1 MPSRTIMAWNIQ
13 NYGTTKHNAY
23 GAEMVA
29 FISEVMNQHQADLLA
44 ICEIRNA
51 AAATIGADLVNELDN
66 SPMGGDWVYEDSPQY
81 GAPRWEQYLFV
92 WDRNRITN
100 NSFTGSFP
108 RPTVPVT
115 YYGFPTLTKHRPPYC
130 GDFNFGAKRVLIT
143 MYHAPNPSQL
153 YPKIRDACNNI
164 ADLAVLAQHDGSI
177 IMGDFNV
184 PYDEDVTTANT
195 NGRYA
200 YNYLA
205 GAGRGYT
212 ELLINQDTSLISY
225 GNAAIVTTVAGG
237 FSQPYDKFFIR
248 NANNGVTSGGTTVET
263 ILGGGSGGGI
273 YQASM
278 QAIQNA
284 NNVAWVLVGGN
295 YSMPQAFRLYRGWVS
310 DHVPIV
316 MTVNY

>member
-1 MPSRTIMAWNIQ
+1 
-13 NYGTTKHNAY
+13 
-23 GAEMVA
+23 
-29 FISEVMNQHQADLLA
+29 
-44 ICEIRNA
+44 
-51 AAATIGADLVNELDN
+51 
-66 SPMGGDWVYEDSPQY
+66 
-81 GAPRWEQYLFV
+81 
-92 WDRNRITN
+92 
-100 NSFTGSFP
+100 
-108 RPTVPVT
+108 
-115 YYGFPTLTKHRPPYC
+115 
-130 GDFNFGAKRVLIT
+130 
-143 MYHAPNPSQL
+143 
-153 YPKIRDACNNI
+153 
-164 ADLAVLAQHDGSI
+164 
-177 IMGDFNV
+177 MGDFNV